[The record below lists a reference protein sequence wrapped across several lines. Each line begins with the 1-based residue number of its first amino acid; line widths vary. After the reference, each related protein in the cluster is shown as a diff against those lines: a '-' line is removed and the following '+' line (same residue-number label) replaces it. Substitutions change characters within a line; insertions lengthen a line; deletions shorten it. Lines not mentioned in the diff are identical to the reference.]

1 MGFHL
6 SIRGEAKIV
15 KIYNV
20 TRLNIEGIDISTYN
34 LEDREEII
42 EFFEIVNDFVESGE
56 ADVYEMHTEIHGVE
70 PETCKL
76 KITNTKEIEISLD
89 EITLKNRKLDENL
102 QNMLNA
108 NVGEIFFVKTFQGEA
123 LWDFDSDIDEENI
136 EANLLELGYLDC
148 SFMDKYEIMREDIY
162 DLLCDTVTTDYIRYR
177 GEGFELLDF
186 VFHPIHIFSELYIVK
201 EDPILE
207 TKILQKVESGGRR
220 LAGTDI
226 DVDDLENN

>member
-1 MGFHL
+1 
-6 SIRGEAKIV
+6 
-15 KIYNV
+15 
-20 TRLNIEGIDISTYN
+20 
-34 LEDREEII
+34 
-42 EFFEIVNDFVESGE
+42 
-56 ADVYEMHTEIHGVE
+56 MHTEIQGVE

-76 KITNTKEIEISLD
+76 KITNSKEIEISLD
-89 EITLKNRKLDENL
+89 EVTLKNRKLDERL
-102 QNMLNA
+102 EDILDA
-108 NVGEIFFVKTFQGEA
+108 KVGEIFFVKTFQGEA
-123 LWDFDSDIDEENI
+123 LWDFDSYVDEENI

-186 VFHPIHIFSELYIVK
+186 VFHPQHTFSQLYIVK

-207 TKILQKVESGGRR
+207 AKILQKVESGGRR